1 MIRSVIEETVIFFV
15 LCFVGKLAVF
25 INPLA
30 ISSICAPCLSD
41 PVRQYVMETNAKKND
56 YPHTFWDVS
65 RGSFVRP
72 QGVAGKLPPQRLQ
85 FPPM

>member
-30 ISSICAPCLSD
+30 ISSICVPCLSD
-41 PVRQYVMETNAKKND
+41 PVRQYRMSWKRK
-56 YPHTFWDVS
+56 
-65 RGSFVRP
+65 
-72 QGVAGKLPPQRLQ
+72 QRKMTILTH
-85 FPPM
+85 FGMCPGAHL